1 MHGLNVS
8 EKLARLKCGCDADS
22 CPTLSL
28 SALIVT
34 RKESRG
40 NPCFRNV
47 FSYAIRGGRTFVR
60 AKWLVAEISG
70 KEKTPG
76 SDLFSHAITNAVSS
90 ALKRFTAVFEMG
102 TGGAAS
108 LQPPGGYASSI
119 KRPKKQ
125 CQREFDA

>member
-1 MHGLNVS
+1 METRVS
-8 EKLARLKCGCDADS
+8 G
-22 CPTLSL
+22 T
-28 SALIVT
+28 
-34 RKESRG
+34 
-40 NPCFRNV
+40 F
-47 FSYAIRGGRTFVR
+47 FSYAIRAGRAFVGGKWVV
-60 AKWLVAEISG
+60 AKISG
-70 KEKTPG
+70 KGESPG

-102 TGGAAS
+102 TGGSAS

>member
-1 MHGLNVS
+1 MGIA
-8 EKLARLKCGCDADS
+8 LAHLKCGCDADS
-22 CPTLSL
+22 SPTLSL

-40 NPCFRNV
+40 NPGSRNV
-47 FSYAIRGGRTFVR
+47 SQLRNERGRSFVR
-60 AKWLVAEISG
+60 AKWAVEEISG
-70 KEKTPG
+70 KEKSPG

-90 ALKRFTAVFEMG
+90 ALKRFTTVFEMG
-102 TGGAAS
+102 TGGAAL

>member
-1 MHGLNVS
+1 METRVS
-8 EKLARLKCGCDADS
+8 GTFPAAQFEEVVH
-22 CPTLSL
+22 SL
-28 SALIVT
+28 RV
-34 RKESRG
+34 
-40 NPCFRNV
+40 
-47 FSYAIRGGRTFVR
+47 
-60 AKWLVAEISG
+60 KWVVAEISG
-70 KEKTPG
+70 KEKSPG
-76 SDLFSHAITNAVSS
+76 SDLFSHAIANAVSS